1 MTACVAISPDARMDS
16 SGTCDNLH
24 GCMSDDLDP
33 SFRPSVGLLKA
44 DVISAYMTAAAEI
57 AEREERASAAS
68 AANSTRA
75 PDSAEVHDQDEV
87 QAPCE
92 KSDETS
98 SRNLLTE
105 AQREG
110 HVTPTTTA
118 AIAPR
123 DLENHIVADKSE
135 ELSEKAEEN
144 AADAILAPEPAPC
157 AVEASPSGR
166 EEKAEEES
174 SSEDDG
180 SLVPHD
186 VPAFESSQEAAV
198 IEERLV
204 GGDFVQD
211 AYTTACDVGITEKE
225 EVAELAEEGAEAED
239 AKDAD
244 ILKNVKVDGG
254 EVESAVTEG
263 AVPSAVMSEENIDR
277 NDTVSSNENQNPDLV
292 MHAYSDSTMTAAAAA
307 TNPVIET
314 LDPTEESSTVA
325 ESIISVPAEKEDAAT
340 DAVKLT
346 QSVANLPKS
355 HPFEFTGLN
364 HVAIC
369 CESLERSLEFYCGL
383 LGLKTNLDR
392 PDLPYRG
399 AWLLLGAEGIH
410 IMEVPNPDPVKG
422 RPPHGG
428 YDRHA
433 CLNVKNV
440 DHLRMTFD
448 QAGINYQLSMVPSI
462 FCRDPD
468 GNGLEFIEVNGV
480 HVD

>member
-16 SGTCDNLH
+16 SGSCDNLH
-24 GCMSDDLDP
+24 GCMSDDLEP
-33 SFRPSVGLLKA
+33 AFRPSSVGLLKV

-57 AEREERASAAS
+57 AEREERASAA
-68 AANSTRA
+68 ASTRA
-75 PDSAEVHDQDEV
+75 PDSAEVR
-87 QAPCE
+87 APRH

-98 SRNLLTE
+98 SRTLATQAQPE
-105 AQREG
+105 APL
-110 HVTPTTTA
+110 TPTTTAEPAAAAA

-123 DLENHIVADKSE
+123 DLETHPATEKPE
-135 ELSEKAEEN
+135 ELCQTPEEN
-144 AADAILAPEPAPC
+144 ASDAIPAP
-157 AVEASPSGR
+157 SPSVHE
-166 EEKAEEES
+166 EEKAEEHEEKS
-174 SSEDDG
+174 SSTADL
-180 SLVPHD
+180 SLVAHAA
-186 VPAFESSQEAAV
+186 PAFESSLEK
-198 IEERLV
+198 LV
-204 GGDFVQD
+204 GGDSVQD
-211 AYTTACDVGITEKE
+211 ASTIACDVGITAKD
-225 EVAELAEEGAEAED
+225 EVAELAEADDAGA
-239 AKDAD
+239 DAD
-244 ILKNVKVDGG
+244 AVKNVKAAGG
-254 EVESAVTEG
+254 EMNDG
-263 AVPSAVMSEENIDR
+263 AVPSAVMTEENIDR
-277 NDTVSSNENQNPDLV
+277 NDTARSDENPDLES
-292 MHAYSDSTMTAAAAA
+292 HAYSDSTTTAAGGAAAAAAA
-307 TNPVIET
+307 TNPEIES
-314 LDPTEESSTVA
+314 LGPTEESSTVA
-325 ESIISVPAEKEDAAT
+325 ESIISVPAEDEDAAK
-340 DAVKLT
+340 DATKPT
-346 QSVANLPKS
+346 QSVANLAKS

-364 HVAIC
+364 HVALC

-468 GNGLEFIEVNGV
+468 GNGLEFIEVNSV